1 MGYARRG
8 RRRRRAGEPSLAAR
22 VRCCAADGLHHGR
35 EPLRL
40 HLRRLPARHQG
51 LGRGGRSNAA
61 RAEEPDRPALRP
73 AARRR
78 SGRADPSEKMPREG
92 LREHARSVLAAGSSM
107 SGRGPE
113 YALRPAMLERSA
125 SSRAAS
131 HCCSLGHI
139 RKGAGGRMRRAVRA
153 RLGRKRPGEGAAC
166 LKCLCTCDVQCEMLP
181 KIETID
187 KNGRALKGSEFVSSH
202 K

>member
-1 MGYARRG
+1 MRSISSAGEGLHQRQEAH
-8 RRRRRAGEPSLAAR
+8 RRRL
-22 VRCCAADGLHHGR
+22 
-35 EPLRL
+35 
-40 HLRRLPARHQG
+40 RHQRARQLG

-78 SGRADPSEKMPREG
+78 SGRAEPSEKMPREG

-166 LKCLCTCDVQCEMLP
+166 LKCLCTCANNVKCCQ
-181 KIETID
+181 K
-187 KNGRALKGSEFVSSH
+187 
-202 K
+202 

>member
-1 MGYARRG
+1 MRRG

-78 SGRADPSEKMPREG
+78 SGRAEQSEKMPREG

-125 SSRAAS
+125 SSRTVS
-131 HCCSLGHI
+131 HCCTCSLCRREEGP
-139 RKGAGGRMRRAVRA
+139 GGRMRRRVHVD
-153 RLGRKRPGEGAAC
+153 LGRKRHGTFEQSTNCVWPHADC
-166 LKCLCTCDVQCEMLP
+166 
-181 KIETID
+181 
-187 KNGRALKGSEFVSSH
+187 S
-202 K
+202 